1 VNWTLLTWFG
11 ISLVLLRFV
20 ERWIHRHLQGTML
33 LLIGDADMATILYA
47 LPLLPGVILHEVSH
61 ALAARL
67 LGVRVG
73 SISVQPA
80 RVEGRIRLGSVPVAK
95 TDILRA
101 SLIGLA
107 PLLTGT
113 GVILLIGHWA
123 FNMDAIRSAILAQ
136 DWRQAGQGV
145 TSLLK
150 AVDAW
155 IWAYVIFTVSNTM
168 TPSQADRQGW
178 LGIALFVALITG
190 LIWLVGLGPA
200 IWANIATQLSL
211 SLTWLATALSLTL
224 IVDVPFVAAIMLMER
239 ILERIRRERVDYT
252 TPTS

>member
-1 VNWTLLTWFG
+1 
-11 ISLVLLRFV
+11 
-20 ERWIHRHLQGTML
+20 
-33 LLIGDADMATILYA
+33 
-47 LPLLPGVILHEVSH
+47 
-61 ALAARL
+61 

-73 SISVQPA
+73 GISVQPE
-80 RVEGRIRLGSVPVAK
+80 RVKGRIRLGSVPVEK
-95 TDILRA
+95 TDIVRA

-123 FNMDAIRSAILAQ
+123 FNMDVIRSAILAQ
-136 DWRQAGQGV
+136 DWRQAGRGIA
-145 TSLLK
+145 SMLK

-178 LGIALFVALITG
+178 LGITLFVALITA

-200 IWANIATQLSL
+200 IWANVAAQLSL
-211 SLTWLATALSLTL
+211 SLTWLTTALSLTL
-224 IVDVPFVAAIMLMER
+224 IVDVPFVATIMLMER
-239 ILERIRRERVDYT
+239 TLERIRRERVDYT
-252 TPTS
+252 TPAA

>member
-1 VNWTLLTWFG
+1 MNWTLLLWFG
-11 ISLVLLRFV
+11 VSLALLRFA
-20 ERWIHRHLQGTML
+20 ERWIHRHLQGVML
-33 LLIGDADMATILYA
+33 LLTGDADIATILYA
-47 LPLLPGVILHEVSH
+47 LPLLPGVILHELSH

-73 SISVQPA
+73 GISVQPE
-80 RVEGRIRLGSVPVAK
+80 RVKGRIRLGSVPVEK
-95 TDILRA
+95 TDIVRA

-113 GVILLIGHWA
+113 GVILLIGHRA
-123 FNMDAIRSAILAQ
+123 FNMDVIRSAILAQ
-136 DWRQAGQGV
+136 DWRQAGRGIA
-145 TSLLK
+145 SMLK

-178 LGIALFVALITG
+178 LGIALFVALITA

-200 IWANIATQLSL
+200 IWANVAAQLSL
-211 SLTWLATALSLTL
+211 SLTWLTTALSLTL
-224 IVDVPFVAAIMLMER
+224 IVDVPFVATIMLMER
-239 ILERIRRERVDYT
+239 ALERIRRERVDYT
-252 TPTS
+252 TPAT